1 VSAPTG
7 DTLQLSGSI
16 SASAAQQRA
25 AGTEGTSGTIGAG
38 AILELSAATSEAVTF
53 SGSTGTLIIDHS
65 ATFSGEIFSLTGD
78 GHLSSSDQI
87 DLRDIAFGS
96 GTVSSFTGNSSGGT
110 LTITD
115 AQDHT
120 TNISLVGNYSDSA
133 FSLSSDGNGGTIVI
147 DPPVAD
153 SASGILSFNETDS
166 TDKHTVSVS
175 PQNGGRLPRK
185 LHGRCCRYG

>member
-1 VSAPTG
+1 
-7 DTLQLSGSI
+7 
-16 SASAAQQRA
+16 
-25 AGTEGTSGTIGAG
+25 
-38 AILELSAATSEAVTF
+38 
-53 SGSTGTLIIDHS
+53 
-65 ATFSGEIFSLTGD
+65 
-78 GHLSSSDQI
+78 
-87 DLRDIAFGS
+87 AFGS

-120 TNISLVGNYSDSA
+120 ANISLVGNYSDST

-147 DPPVAD
+147 DPPAAD

-175 PQNGGRLPRK
+175 PQNGEAGYLGNFTADAVDTANGQGSVGWRFNFDSSSVARTVIQS
-185 LHGRCCRYG
+185 YDVTVADNQAN